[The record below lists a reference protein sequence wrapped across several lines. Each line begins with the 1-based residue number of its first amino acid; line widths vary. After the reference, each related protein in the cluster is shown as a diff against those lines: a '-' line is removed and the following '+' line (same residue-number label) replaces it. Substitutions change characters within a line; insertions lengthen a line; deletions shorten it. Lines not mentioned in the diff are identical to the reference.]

1 MSYDIEKRFQNY
13 MAHCF
18 PHLNEKQDARQISD
32 LWQIWCS
39 CAFEV
44 SSVIRYKLATAEEVN
59 KTSEKLC
66 NEIRAKL
73 RAESET

>member
-18 PHLNEKQDARQISD
+18 PHLNENEDARQISD
-32 LWQIWCS
+32 LRQIWYACT
-39 CAFEV
+39 FEV
-44 SSVIRYKLATAEEVN
+44 SAVIKFKLTTAEEVY

-66 NEIRAKL
+66 NEIKDKL
-73 RAESET
+73 RAEQKT